1 MRPFKVLFFIPAIV
15 FYGVFVAS
23 QSLHLLYK
31 WHLQVSCLHDFI
43 FMQSGRKFHILQ
55 VKFNQ
60 LLKQQNKTAKQMFRS
75 TQFL

>member
-31 WHLQVSCLHDFI
+31 WHLQVSFLHDFI
-43 FMQSGRKFHILQ
+43 FMQSGQEISHI
-55 VKFNQ
+55 
-60 LLKQQNKTAKQMFRS
+60 TS
-75 TQFL
+75 EI